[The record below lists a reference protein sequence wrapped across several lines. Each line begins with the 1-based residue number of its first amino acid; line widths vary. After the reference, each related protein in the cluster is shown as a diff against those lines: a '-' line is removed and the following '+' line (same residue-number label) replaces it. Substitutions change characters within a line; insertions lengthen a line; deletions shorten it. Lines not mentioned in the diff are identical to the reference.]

1 MKGNRMIRAVAYAR
15 FSSEMQREESI
26 DAQLRAIREYAE
38 RSGITLIGTYI
49 DRAKS
54 ATSDQRPE
62 FQRMIADA
70 ATGQFEA
77 VIVHKLDRFAR
88 NRYDSANY
96 KYRLKKCGVQLLS
109 VTENIDGSPESIVL
123 ESVLEGMAEY

>member
-1 MKGNRMIRAVAYAR
+1 MKSDSIKRAVAYAR

-26 DAQLRAIREYAE
+26 DAQLRAIREYSE
-38 RSGITLIGTYI
+38 RNNITLVGTYI

-62 FQRMIADA
+62 FQRMISDA
-70 ATGQFEA
+70 ATGQFDA

-96 KYRLKKCGVQLLS
+96 MIAQI
-109 VTENIDGSPESIVL
+109 TNI
-123 ESVLEGMAEY
+123 A